1 VSSLQRLGVARP
13 VQAETGAGGEP
24 VRVDGRGVEAVRG
37 RWIVEEG
44 WWTDRPV
51 QRRYLELLLDGGRLE
66 VVYEDLRGGGWYVQ
80 PGA

>member
-1 VSSLQRLGVARP
+1 MTLQRLGTPCP
-13 VQAETGAGGEP
+13 VRAETSAGGQP
-24 VRVDGRGVEAVRG
+24 TRVDGRPVEAVRG

-51 QRRYLELLLDGGRLE
+51 RRRYLELLLDGGRLE
-66 VVYEDLRGGGWYVQ
+66 VVYEDLREGGWYLQ